1 VSCLRWKPRSTPSAT
16 RPTRRASTDYEL
28 REQDVYD
35 YLSRGALGFQPIQE
49 VFPDPGHDYTLPV
62 LITAQM
68 LIAFRLGE
76 GRNSWK
82 YLDTIWNAVEVAEQ
96 ADLSLL
102 PALMLRS
109 QRVKAAEKQLP
120 HSLS

>member
-1 VSCLRWKPRSTPSAT
+1 M
-16 RPTRRASTDYEL
+16 
-28 REQDVYD
+28 
-35 YLSRGALGFQPIQE
+35 
-49 VFPDPGHDYTLPV
+49 

-82 YLDTIWNAVEVAEQ
+82 YLDTIWNAVEIAEQ

-109 QRVKAAEKQLP
+109 QRVKAAKKQLP
-120 HSLS
+120 PARSARS